1 MWASCLADP
10 SDVWFWLLVLG
21 VAIVGGGWFAF
32 RWLHIARMLEDTPTS
47 RIRSA
52 AQGYVELAGR
62 CGALSGTTN
71 LAPLTQRPCVW
82 WQYRVQRRT
91 GSTSRGNQRTKW
103 QTVNSGRSEQPFLLD
118 DGTGE
123 CIVQPAGAEVL
134 TTETTTWYGDTPW
147 PALAPG
153 RRSSSG
159 EPEFRYYEER
169 IYEHERVHV
178 LGHFRT
184 HSGTGGQNREADV
197 AALLTEWKQD
207 QAELARRF
215 DADHD
220 GQVSIEEWERARE
233 AARDTVTRRHL
244 AQPVPPALHVVGRPD
259 SRQLFLIAAY
269 PEQELARRY
278 RRRAIFAF
286 AGFGVAT
293 YALGWLLQGV
303 FG

>member
-10 SDVWFWLLVLG
+10 SDFWFWLLVLG
-21 VAIVGGGWFAF
+21 VAVVGGGWFAF

-62 CGALSGTTN
+62 CGALAGTTN
-71 LAPLTQRPCVW
+71 VAPLTQRPCVW

-103 QTVNSGRSEQPFLLD
+103 QTVNAGRSEQPFLLD

-123 CIVQPAGAEVL
+123 CIVQPTGAEVL

-147 PALAPG
+147 PAHVPG
-153 RRSSSG
+153 RRPSFG

-169 IYEHERVHV
+169 IYEHEQVHV

-184 HSGTGGQNREADV
+184 HSGTGGQNRAADV
-197 AALLTEWKQD
+197 AALLTEWKQN

-215 DADHD
+215 DADRD
-220 GQVSIEEWERARE
+220 GQVSIDEWERARE

-244 AQPVPPALHVVGRPD
+244 EQPVPPALHVVGRPD

-269 PEQELARRY
+269 PEKELARRY
-278 RRRAIFAF
+278 RRRAMFAF

-293 YALGWLLQGV
+293 YAIGWLLQGV